1 MSASKY
7 TEEFF
12 DALRIAYYGDE
23 AGMLSEY
30 LRGECRLLLYL
41 NISEEQSVQPGKL
54 AEKLGIST
62 ARVASILKSLE
73 NKGMI
78 ERHCGTADKRKVFVT
93 ITKKG
98 SDYIDA
104 KRGNIT
110 GFFDRRFGMLTE
122 NERVEF
128 IKIVRKLAV
137 HDAAEEENNGQG
149 VLANVSQ

>member
-1 MSASKY
+1 MSKNKY

-41 NISEEQSVQPGKL
+41 NISEEESVQPGKI

-62 ARVASILKSLE
+62 ARVASILKALE

-78 ERHCGTADKRKVFVT
+78 VRRCGTADKRKVFVT
-93 ITKKG
+93 ITEKG
-98 SDYIDA
+98 VRYIDD

-110 GFFDRRFGMLTE
+110 DFFDERFGALSSEECEQFIRIVKKLTTPP
-122 NERVEF
+122 
-128 IKIVRKLAV
+128 
-137 HDAAEEENNGQG
+137 EENDR
-149 VLANVSQ
+149 